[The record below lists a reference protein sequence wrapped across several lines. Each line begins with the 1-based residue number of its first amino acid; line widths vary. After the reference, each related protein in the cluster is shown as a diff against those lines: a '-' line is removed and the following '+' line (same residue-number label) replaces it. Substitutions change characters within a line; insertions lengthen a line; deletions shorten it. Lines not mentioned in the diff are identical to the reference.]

1 MTHEPDTHSPQ
12 ARAAVME
19 VSGSSGR
26 LGAMKESSRDPDQRA
41 VYAAEDRLAAW
52 LDSTTPDRPTVTVD
66 GQTYEPGPDLR
77 FTEPTAALAYVEAVL
92 ARLRTD
98 GRDYDGRELRQVT
111 VRPRAGARMATYDPA
126 TRTIALPSFKVGGS
140 WALRA
145 TVVLHELT
153 HHLSGEQRH
162 SALWRA
168 TFLRLLEDAGLPVT
182 AQLLQLAYAA
192 EGLEQLVHSVDDG
205 TLARLAKL
213 LRQAE
218 RATNEHERAAFLSK
232 AQALATRHSVAL
244 AVARAHTAKEEGREQ
259 PVAENYRIGDRGKKG
274 LARYVRLLL
283 NVAHAN
289 DVRCTISHDS
299 TALTMH
305 GFPSDITVT
314 KAMYESLLVQ
324 MVADCERHLGSG
336 ARDERTVWDSSRRR
350 YVARPVATITARLAF
365 YEAYA
370 WRIGERLDE
379 ARAAA
384 LAEAGVGADPTE
396 PARSSET
403 ALALRQK
410 ELDVHDFF
418 AEALRRNNIRGTWTA
433 DRNTKVND
441 APRAAEEG
449 LRAADRARLS
459 DEKALGEA
467 G

>member
-1 MTHEPDTHSPQ
+1 MGPAKPGPRGDQ
-12 ARAAVME
+12 G
-19 VSGSSGR
+19 VSGPSGR
-26 LGAMKESSRDPDQRA
+26 LGAMTKDPDQRA
-41 VYAAEDRLAAW
+41 VYAAEDRLATW
-52 LDSTTPDRPTVTVD
+52 LDSTTPERRTVTVD
-66 GQTYEPGPDLR
+66 GETYEPGPDLR
-77 FTEPTAALAYVEAVL
+77 FTEPRAAAAYVDTVL
-92 ARLRTD
+92 ARLREV
-98 GRDYDGRELRQVT
+98 GADYAGREQDQVS

-126 TRTIALPSFKVGGS
+126 TRTIALPPFEVGGR

-153 HHLSGEQRH
+153 HHLSGEQH
-162 SALWRA
+162 HTPQWRA

-192 EGLEQLVHSVDDG
+192 EGLEQVSHSVDDG

-218 RATNEHERAAFLSK
+218 RASNEHERAAYLSK

-259 PVAENYRIGDRGKKG
+259 PVAENYRIGPRGKRG

-283 NVAHAN
+283 NIAHAN
-289 DVRCTISHDS
+289 DIRCTISHDS
-299 TALTMH
+299 TALTLH
-305 GFPSDITVT
+305 GFPSDIAVT

-324 MVADCERHLGSG
+324 MVADCERHLASG
-336 ARDERTVWDSSRRR
+336 ARDERTVWDATRRR
-350 YVARPVATITARLAF
+350 YVAKPVATITARLAF

-370 WRIGERLDE
+370 WRIGERLEE
-379 ARAAA
+379 ARQAVVRD
-384 LAEAGVGADPTE
+384 EVEHTT
-396 PARSSET
+396 ET

-418 AEALRRNNIRGTWTA
+418 AESLRRNNIRGTWTA
-433 DRNTKVND
+433 DRRSSVND

-449 LRAADRARLS
+449 LRAADRARLG
-459 DEKALGEA
+459 EENALGEA

>member
-1 MTHEPDTHSPQ
+1 MTAST
-12 ARAAVME
+12 
-19 VSGSSGR
+19 
-26 LGAMKESSRDPDQRA
+26 RDPDRRA

-77 FTEPTAALAYVEAVL
+77 FSEPSTAAVYADAVL
-92 ARLRTD
+92 ARLRT
-98 GRDYDGRELRQVT
+98 GGKDYGGREQQQVA
-111 VRPRAGARMATYDPA
+111 VRPRAGARMATYDPT
-126 TRTIALPSFKVGGS
+126 TRTIALPPFAVGGG

-153 HHLSGEQRH
+153 HHLSGETLH
-162 SALWRA
+162 TASWRA

-182 AQLLQLAYAA
+182 AQLMQLAYAA
-192 EGLEQLVHSVDDG
+192 EGLDHLAYSVDDG

-289 DVRCTISHDS
+289 DIRCTISHDS

-305 GFPSDITVT
+305 GFPSDIAVT

-336 ARDERTVWDSSRRR
+336 TRDERTVWDSSRRR

-379 ARAAA
+379 AR
-384 LAEAGVGADPTE
+384 LAELTAAGALPDPATPE
-396 PARSSET
+396 QST
-403 ALALRQK
+403 DTTLALRQK

-418 AEALRRNNIRGTWTA
+418 AEALRRNNIRGTWAA
-433 DRNTKVND
+433 DRRTKIND
-441 APRAAEEG
+441 APQAAAEG

-459 DEKALGEA
+459 EEKALGQA

>member
-1 MTHEPDTHSPQ
+1 MT
-12 ARAAVME
+12 
-19 VSGSSGR
+19 
-26 LGAMKESSRDPDQRA
+26 RDPDQRA
-41 VYAAEDRLAAW
+41 VYAAEDRLTAW
-52 LDSTTPDRPTVTVD
+52 LDSTTPERPTVTVD

-77 FTEPTAALAYVEAVL
+77 FTEPGSAATYLDAVL
-92 ARLRTD
+92 ARLRAD
-98 GRDYDGRELRQVT
+98 GKDYDGREQQVVT
-111 VRPRAGARMATYDPA
+111 VRPRAGARMATYEPA
-126 TRTIALPSFKVGGS
+126 TQTIALPPYAVGGR

-153 HHLSGEQRH
+153 HHLSGEQH
-162 SALWRA
+162 HTPAWRA

-192 EGLEQLVHSVDDG
+192 EGLEQVVHTVDDG

-218 RATNEHERAAFLSK
+218 RASNEHERAAFLSK
-232 AQALATRHSVAL
+232 AQSFATRHSVAL

-259 PVAENYRIGDRGKKG
+259 PVAENYRIGERGKRG

-283 NVAHAN
+283 NIAHAN
-289 DVRCTISHDS
+289 DIRCTISHDS

-305 GFPSDITVT
+305 GFPSDIAVT

-324 MVADCERHLGSG
+324 MVADCERHLRSG
-336 ARDERTVWDSSRRR
+336 ARDERTVWDASRRR

-379 ARAAA
+379 ARQAA
-384 LAEAGVGADPTE
+384 LAEAGVDTDGPT
-396 PARSSET
+396 STET
-403 ALALRQK
+403 ALAVRQK

-418 AEALRRNNIRGTWTA
+418 AEALRRNNIRGTWAA
-433 DRNTKVND
+433 DRRTKVND

-449 LRAADRARLS
+449 LRAADRARLGE
-459 DEKALGEA
+459 DKALGEA

>member
-1 MTHEPDTHSPQ
+1 MTATT
-12 ARAAVME
+12 
-19 VSGSSGR
+19 
-26 LGAMKESSRDPDQRA
+26 RDPDKRA
-41 VYAAEDRLAAW
+41 VYAAEDQLAAW

-66 GQTYEPGPDLR
+66 GLTFEPGPDLR
-77 FTEPTAALAYVEAVL
+77 FTEPAAAATYVDTVL
-92 ARLRTD
+92 ERLRSD
-98 GRDYDGRELRQVT
+98 GKDYHGRELEQVA
-111 VRPRAGARMATYDPA
+111 VRPRAGARMAVYEPA
-126 TRTIALPSFKVGGS
+126 TRTIALPPFEVGGR

-153 HHLSGEQRH
+153 HHLSGEAH
-162 SALWRA
+162 HTATWRA
-168 TFLRLLEDAGLPVT
+168 TFLRLLEDVGLPVT

-192 EGLEQLVHSVDDG
+192 EGLEQVVHSVDDG

-232 AQALATRHSVAL
+232 AQSLATRHSVAL

-259 PVAENYRIGDRGKKG
+259 PVAENYRIGERGKRG

-289 DVRCTISHDS
+289 DLRCTISHDS
-299 TALTMH
+299 TAVTMH
-305 GFPSDITVT
+305 GFPSDIAVA
-314 KAMYESLLVQ
+314 KAIYESLLVQ
-324 MVADCERHLGSG
+324 MVADCERHLASG
-336 ARDERTVWDSSRRR
+336 LRDERTVWDSSRRR
-350 YVARPVATITARLAF
+350 YVGRPVATITARLAF

-379 ARAAA
+379 ARQAT
-384 LAEAGVGADPTE
+384 LADAVKVEAD
-396 PARSSET
+396 RSSET
-403 ALALRQK
+403 ALAVRQK

-418 AEALRRNNIRGTWTA
+418 AEALRRNNIRGTWSA
-433 DRNTKVND
+433 DRRTKVND
-441 APRAAEEG
+441 APMAAEEG

>member
-1 MTHEPDTHSPQ
+1 MTAGVP
-12 ARAAVME
+12 
-19 VSGSSGR
+19 
-26 LGAMKESSRDPDQRA
+26 RDPDQRA
-41 VYAAEDRLAAW
+41 VYAAEDRLTAW
-52 LDSTTPDRPTVTVD
+52 LDSTTPERPTVTVD

-77 FTEPTAALAYVEAVL
+77 FTEPAAAATYVEAAL
-92 ARLRTD
+92 ARLRAA
-98 GRDYDGRELRQVT
+98 GADYGGREQQEVT
-111 VRPRAGARMATYDPA
+111 VRPRAGARMATYDA
-126 TRTIALPSFKVGGS
+126 TTRTIALPPFAVGGR

-153 HHLSGEQRH
+153 HHLSGEQH
-162 SALWRA
+162 HTPVWRA
-168 TFLRLLEDAGLPVT
+168 TFLRLLEDVGLPVT

-192 EGLEQLVHSVDDG
+192 EGLDQVDHTVDDG

-218 RATNEHERAAFLSK
+218 RASNEHERAAFLSK

-244 AVARAHTAKEEGREQ
+244 AVARAHTAREEGREE
-259 PVAENYRIGDRGKKG
+259 PVAENYRIGERGKKG

-283 NVAHAN
+283 NIAHAN
-289 DVRCTISHDS
+289 DIRCTISHDS
-299 TALTMH
+299 TALTLH
-305 GFPSDITVT
+305 GFPSDIAVT
-314 KAMYESLLVQ
+314 KAIYESLLVQ

-336 ARDERTVWDSSRRR
+336 VRDERTVWDSSRRR

-379 ARAAA
+379 ARQAA
-384 LAEAGVGADPTE
+384 LAEAVA
-396 PARSSET
+396 PAQDQSTET

-433 DRNTKVND
+433 DRRTKVND

-459 DEKALGEA
+459 DEKALGET

>member
-1 MTHEPDTHSPQ
+1 MPAPT
-12 ARAAVME
+12 
-19 VSGSSGR
+19 
-26 LGAMKESSRDPDQRA
+26 RDPDQRA

-77 FTEPTAALAYVEAVL
+77 FTEPAAAASYTEAVL
-92 ARLRTD
+92 ARLRSA
-98 GRDYDGRELRQVT
+98 GKDYDGREQHQVT
-111 VRPRAGARMATYDPA
+111 VRPRAGARMATYDA
-126 TRTIALPSFKVGGS
+126 DSQTIALPSFEVGGR

-153 HHLSGEQRH
+153 HHLSGEQH
-162 SALWRA
+162 HTASWRA

-182 AQLLQLAYAA
+182 AQLMQLAYAA
-192 EGLEQLVHSVDDG
+192 EGLDQVTHSVDDG

-244 AVARAHTAKEEGREQ
+244 AVARAHTAKEEGRED
-259 PVAENYRIGDRGKKG
+259 PVAENYRIGARGKRG

-283 NVAHAN
+283 NIAHAN
-289 DVRCTISHDS
+289 DIRCTISHDS

-305 GFPSDITVT
+305 GFPSDIAVT
-314 KAMYESLLVQ
+314 KAIYESLLVQ
-324 MVADCERHLGSG
+324 MVADCERHLRSG
-336 ARDERTVWDSSRRR
+336 VRDERSVWDPSRRR
-350 YVARPVATITARLAF
+350 YVPRPVATITARLAF

-379 ARAAA
+379 AREAELAAA
-384 LAEAGVGADPTE
+384 VRVT
-396 PARSSET
+396 PAQSGET

-410 ELDVHDFF
+410 
-418 AEALRRNNIRGTWTA
+418 
-433 DRNTKVND
+433 
-441 APRAAEEG
+441 
-449 LRAADRARLS
+449 
-459 DEKALGEA
+459 
-467 G
+467 